1 VPESLARSVADEP
14 GVAAFAKIKLLVVGG
29 RLVFGLNERE
39 FAYRRMVVVRCGV
52 RGGVMVGKG

>member
-1 VPESLARSVADEP
+1 MPESLARSVADEP
-14 GVAAFAKIKLLVVGG
+14 GAAVAKIKLLVVGG

-39 FAYRRMVVVRCGV
+39 FAYRRMVVVRGV